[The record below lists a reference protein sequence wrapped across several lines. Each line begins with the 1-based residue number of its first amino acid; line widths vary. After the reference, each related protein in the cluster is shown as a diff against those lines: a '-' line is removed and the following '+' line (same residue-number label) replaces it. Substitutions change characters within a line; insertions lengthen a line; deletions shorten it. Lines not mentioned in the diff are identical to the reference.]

1 MWVRITMNSELPS
14 EPQAGV
20 QAEVQVGAH
29 AERQSDLLKESV
41 SPSTIL
47 VNGEALEAVPEDLY
61 IPPEAL
67 EVFLDSFQGP
77 LDLLLYLI
85 RKQNIDILNIP
96 IADITA
102 QYMKYVEL
110 MRRIRLDLAAE
121 YLVMAAMLA
130 QIKSR
135 MLLPRVDPD
144 ADEDEDDPRAALIR
158 QLQLYE
164 QYALAAKEMDEL
176 PRLERDLHLI
186 EPHFMQEKSLEVL
199 PQATI
204 NELAIAFRRVMVRA
218 QQNKHIRI
226 KRQTLSMREKM
237 VHILE
242 RLTPGEHLRFEQLFN
257 TEEGR
262 EGVVVSFV
270 AILELMRDGLIKIV
284 QADSFAPIHVKVAA

>member
-1 MWVRITMNSELPS
+1 MTSES
-14 EPQAGV
+14 QS
-20 QAEVQVGAH
+20 
-29 AERQSDLLKESV
+29 ERQSDLLKEQA
-41 SPSTIL
+41 SPATVLI
-47 VNGEALEAVPEDLY
+47 NGEAIEAFPEDLY

-96 IADITA
+96 IAQITS
-102 QYMKYVEL
+102 QYMEYVEL
-110 MRRIRLDLAAE
+110 MRKIRLDLASE

-135 MLLPRVDPD
+135 MLLPRVNAD
-144 ADEDEDDPRAALIR
+144 AEDDEDDPRAALIR

-164 QYALAAKEMDEL
+164 QFALAAKEIDEL
-176 PRLERDLHLI
+176 PRMERDLFI
-186 EPHFMQEKSLEVL
+186 TEPHFVQEQALQIL
-199 PQATI
+199 PQATV
-204 NELAIAFRRVMVRA
+204 NELASAFRNVLLRA
-218 QQNKHIRI
+218 QQNQNIRI
-226 KRQTLSMREKM
+226 KRQTLSLREKM

-242 RLTPGEHLRFEQLFN
+242 RLNSDKHLRFEQLFSI
-257 TEEGR
+257 EEGR

-284 QADSFAPIHVKVAA
+284 QHEGFAPIHVKIAG

>member
-1 MWVRITMNSELPS
+1 MNSEFLPES
-14 EPQAGV
+14 ENDAETGRQA
-20 QAEVQVGAH
+20 
-29 AERQSDLLKESV
+29 DLLTESV
-41 SPSTIL
+41 SPSNIL
-47 VNGEALEAVPEDLY
+47 VNGEALEAFPEDLY

-110 MRRIRLDLAAE
+110 MHRIRLDLAAE

-135 MLLPRVDPD
+135 MLLPRIDPD
-144 ADEDEDDPRAALIR
+144 SDEEEEDPRAALIR

-164 QYALAAKEMDEL
+164 QYALAAKEIDGL

-186 EPHFMQEKSLEVL
+186 EPHFMQEKALQVL
-199 PQATI
+199 PQTTV
-204 NELAIAFRRVMVRA
+204 NELAIAFRRVMMRA
-218 QQNKHIRI
+218 QQNKNIRI

-242 RLTPGEHLRFEQLFN
+242 YLTPGEHFRFEQLFN
-257 TEEGR
+257 IEEGR
-262 EGVVVSFV
+262 EGVVVSFI

-284 QADSFAPIHVKVAA
+284 QAESFAPIHIKVAA

>member
-1 MWVRITMNSELPS
+1 MSSES
-14 EPQAGV
+14 QS
-20 QAEVQVGAH
+20 
-29 AERQSDLLKESV
+29 ERQSDLLKASV
-41 SPSTIL
+41 SPVPVM
-47 VNGEALEAVPEDLY
+47 VNGEMIESFPEDLY

-96 IADITA
+96 IAAITE
-102 QYMKYVEL
+102 QYMQYVEL

-144 ADEDEDDPRAALIR
+144 SEDDDEDPRAALIQ
-158 QLQLYE
+158 QLQQYE
-164 QYALAAKEMDEL
+164 QFALAAKEIDEL
-176 PRLERDLHLI
+176 PRLERDIHLL
-186 EPHFMQEKSLEVL
+186 EPHFVQEKTQATL
-199 PQATI
+199 PQATV
-204 NELAIAFRRVMVRA
+204 NELAIAFRRVILRA
-218 QQNKHIRI
+218 QQNINIRI
-226 KRQTLSMREKM
+226 KPQTLNMREKM
-237 VHILE
+237 VSILD
-242 RLTPGEHLRFEQLFN
+242 LLNQGKHLRFEQLFSE
-257 TEEGR
+257 EEGR

-284 QADSFAPIHVKVAA
+284 QREAYAPIHVKVAA

>member
-1 MWVRITMNSELPS
+1 MTSESTSKL
-14 EPQAGV
+14 
-20 QAEVQVGAH
+20 QAETQ
-29 AERQSDLLKESV
+29 AELQSEAQTKRQSDLLKDSV
-41 SPSTIL
+41 SPSVVLI
-47 VNGEALEAVPEDLY
+47 NGEALEAFPEDLY

-96 IADITA
+96 ISDITT

-135 MLLPRVDPD
+135 MLLPRVDSSS
-144 ADEDEDDPRAALIR
+144 DEDEDDPRAALIR
-158 QLQLYE
+158 QLQVYE
-164 QYALAAKEMDEL
+164 QFALAAKELDEL

-186 EPHFMQEKSLEVL
+186 EPHFMQEASLEIL
-199 PQATI
+199 PQATV
-204 NELAIAFRRVMVRA
+204 NELAIAFRRVMIRA
-218 QQNKHIRI
+218 QQNKNIRI

-242 RLTPGEHLRFEQLFN
+242 RLTPGEHLRFEQLFSI
-257 TEEGR
+257 EEGR

-284 QADSFAPIHVKVAA
+284 QRESFAPIHVKVVA

>member
-1 MWVRITMNSELPS
+1 MTSESAVEHPS
-14 EPQAGV
+14 T
-20 QAEVQVGAH
+20 
-29 AERQSDLLKESV
+29 RQSDLLKESV
-41 SPSTIL
+41 SPTVVLI
-47 VNGEALEAVPEDLY
+47 NGEALETFPEDLY

-96 IADITA
+96 IAQITK

-110 MRRIRLDLAAE
+110 MRRMRLDLAAE

-135 MLLPRVDPD
+135 MLLPRVE
-144 ADEDEDDPRAALIR
+144 ADCEEEEDDPRAALIR
-158 QLQLYE
+158 QLQRYE
-164 QYALAAKEMDEL
+164 QFALAAKQIDSL
-176 PRLERDLHLI
+176 PRLERDLHLT
-186 EPHFMQEKSLEVL
+186 EPYFLQEKSLETL
-199 PQATI
+199 PQATV
-204 NELAIAFRRVMVRA
+204 NELAVAFRRVMIRA
-218 QQNKHIRI
+218 QQNKNISI
-226 KRQTLSMREKM
+226 KPQTLSMREKM

-242 RLTPGEHLRFEQLFN
+242 RLNTGKHLRFEELFRI
-257 TEEGR
+257 EEGR

-284 QADSFAPIHVKVAA
+284 QRESFAPIHVKAVG

>member
-1 MWVRITMNSELPS
+1 MWVRITMNSEFPS
-14 EPQAGV
+14 EPQAGA
-20 QAEVQVGAH
+20 QDDAQF
-29 AERQSDLLKESV
+29 ERQGDLLKESV

-47 VNGEALEAVPEDLY
+47 INGEALETIPEDLY

-85 RKQNIDILNIP
+85 RKQNIDVLNIP
-96 IADITA
+96 IADITT

-164 QYALAAKEMDEL
+164 QYALAAKEIDEL

-284 QADSFAPIHVKVAA
+284 QADSFAPIHVKVAV

>member
-1 MWVRITMNSELPS
+1 MNSES
-14 EPQAGV
+14 QT
-20 QAEVQVGAH
+20 
-29 AERQSDLLKESV
+29 ERQSELLKESI
-41 SPSTIL
+41 SPAAVLI
-47 VNGEALEAVPEDLY
+47 NGEVIEALPEDLY

-96 IADITA
+96 IADITR

-144 ADEDEDDPRAALIR
+144 SDEDEEDPRAALIR

-164 QYALAAKEMDEL
+164 QYALAAKEIDEL

-186 EPHFMQEKSLEVL
+186 EPQFMQEKSLEVL
-199 PQATI
+199 PQATV
-204 NELAIAFRRVMVRA
+204 NELAIAFRRVLMRA
-218 QQNKHIRI
+218 QQNKNIRI

-242 RLTPGEHLRFEQLFN
+242 RLTPGEHLRFEQLFSV
-257 TEEGR
+257 EEGR

-284 QADSFAPIHVKVAA
+284 QRDGFAPIHVKVAA